1 MNKKQ
6 TTNTSQYFQAKFV
19 SLITL
24 AAVLVLSS
32 CSQSQ
37 PASSSL
43 PTPPA
48 EASSTV
54 TVVLPDAPSP
64 YSLSKAETSESQ
76 ADPIAPVEHIIDNNP
91 PALSPG
97 DAQLTL
103 EGYGAVGA
111 LADQNLSIADML
123 MYAVQD
129 EFLARGEYLAIIE
142 KFGSK
147 TPYANIVRS
156 EETHLD
162 FLRKVYQSYGIQFPS
177 DTSGEHIIIP
187 ETLLQAAKT
196 GVQAEIDNIAMY
208 EKFLTYDLPQN
219 VSDVFTALKK
229 GSDSHLL
236 AFQKQVDRLK

>member
-1 MNKKQ
+1 VKLVPLVIL
-6 TTNTSQYFQAKFV
+6 T
-19 SLITL
+19 
-24 AAVLVLSS
+24 AVVLSA
-32 CSQSQ
+32 CAQSQ
-37 PASSSL
+37 PVSSSV
-43 PTPPA
+43 PAPPSA
-48 EASSTV
+48 ASSTV
-54 TVVLPDAPSP
+54 TAVLPEATSSSSIPKTETP
-64 YSLSKAETSESQ
+64 EIQAE
-76 ADPIAPVEHIIDNNP
+76 PIVPVEHIIDENP
-91 PALSPG
+91 SAL
-97 DAQLTL
+97 DITDTQLTL

-142 KFGSK
+142 KFGSQ

-162 FLRKVYQSYGIQFPS
+162 FLREVYQSYNIQFPN
-177 DTSGEHIIIP
+177 DTSGDHIIIP

-219 VSDVFTALKK
+219 VFDVFTALKN

-236 AFQKQVDRLK
+236 AFQKQVDKLS